1 MKMAYSRAYNLEEFV
16 RILES
21 WGIMDVLLPFLLVFV
36 VIFAVLQKTRI
47 LGEGRRRFNA
57 IFSIVLGLMFVIPH
71 VTGVYS
77 SWGFDPVDIMNK
89 ALPQVSIVLIAIV
102 MLLILIGV
110 LGGERNWMGGA
121 LSGWVAIAAII
132 AIVAIF
138 GAAAGWWANW
148 RWFESF
154 FGADTIAV
162 IVMILVFA
170 VIIWWVTKGEGS
182 DEKAGALSKF
192 GDAFRDF
199 FKPPK

>member
-1 MKMAYSRAYNLEEFV
+1 MAYSRAYNLEEFV

-36 VIFAVLQKTRI
+36 VIFAVLQKTQI

-77 SWGFDPVDIMNK
+77 SWGWDPVDIMNK
-89 ALPQVSIVLIAIV
+89 ALPQVSVLLVAIV

-121 LSGWVAIAAII
+121 LSGWVAIVAII
-132 AIVAIF
+132 AIAVIF
-138 GAAAGWWANW
+138 GSAAGWWANW
-148 RWFESF
+148 SWFENF
-154 FGADTIAV
+154 FGTDTIAV

-170 VIIWWVTKGEGS
+170 IIIWWVTKGES
-182 DEKAGALSKF
+182 AEEKTGALGRMGKSF
-192 GDAFRDF
+192 QDF
-199 FKPPK
+199 FSPKK